1 MKKIMT
7 LLLAALLL
15 TACGGNQEQLSLQDA
30 LTNKFKDDPD
40 LKDYKIQPS
49 EVAECVASSI
59 ADSMPGFPGDP
70 RRTQYYEAYTRFVT
84 VDSPSAA
91 ENAVR
96 QYQDLFGGIMQA
108 REAANSITDHIMNCM
123 GVAVEKHG
131 AETSP
136 QGDS

>member
-7 LLLAALLL
+7 LLLTMLL
-15 TACGGNQEQLSLQDA
+15 TACGGGQEQLSLQDA

-40 LKDYKIQPS
+40 LKDYKIEPS
-49 EVAECVASSI
+49 EVAECVANSI

-70 RRTQYYEAYTRFVT
+70 RRAQYYEAYTRFVT
-84 VDSPSAA
+84 VESPSAA
-91 ENAVR
+91 DSAVR
-96 QYQDLFGGIMQA
+96 QYQELFGGITQA

-131 AETSP
+131 TEAPP